1 MKKNSLTTAV
11 VAGIAGVA
19 GLAGIANAVN
29 VNPDGL
35 GQVLLYPYY
44 TVNGGNQT
52 LISVVNTTNQAKA
65 VKVRFL
71 ESLNSAEVLDFNL
84 YLSEFDV
91 WTAAIVQTA
100 DGAALLTNDTSCT
113 VPLGVGKDW
122 VGGVP
127 GASSQFVPFEFESN
141 NPDVIGTTGQIR
153 LGGAGGSL
161 VNITAAER
169 MRQGHIEMIEMGVLR
184 NETAATN
191 PTGTGTTGATTFA
204 PSTWAT
210 HVTGGSPA
218 NCAALSQ
225 AWTGPLPASGNRG
238 RWIAAPG
245 RAVDAPSGGLFGG
258 GVIVDVQQGRAL
270 SYNADAVDGF
280 FGIGGLVADA
290 DGSQADLH
298 FRPGSIN
305 PNLTF
310 ARTGLNAGG
319 NEVAV
324 ANIFAS
330 GSVVTAEFDADSVD
344 AVSAALMARY
354 IFNEF
359 NLEAAA
365 QAASEWVVTFPTK
378 RLHTYQ
384 QLTYTAATCGRSDAN
399 VATRPD
405 VRPFTDRDEFGE
417 PVAQRDLY
425 PFDSF
430 GSCETYTFRRW
441 DREEGPYTVTPTTP
455 EEPPIISPPR
465 PLPPG
470 PAAPVFPQLCWEAN
484 VIAFNQTLAADT
496 PTAVLGATPKQ
507 GAHGLGIGNF
517 ANGWARIEFN
527 SPATANFDNY
537 LVSNDNVAIVGLP
550 VIGFWAADYT
560 NTAVAAG
567 VRANY
572 SQIHKHRAARDGFI
586 ITGTPP
592 AAGTQ
597 LNATGL
603 SSWTSS

>member
-19 GLAGIANAVN
+19 GLAGMANAVN

-52 LISVVNTTNQAKA
+52 LISVVNTTNQGKA

-84 YLSEFDV
+84 YLSPFDV
-91 WTAAIVQTA
+91 WTAAILETA
-100 DGAALLTNDTSCT
+100 DGAALITNDTSCT

-122 VGGVP
+122 VDGVP
-127 GASSQFVPFEFESN
+127 GAASQFVPFEFESN
-141 NPDVIGTTGQIR
+141 NPDIIGETGQIR
-153 LGGAGGSL
+153 LGGAGGAL

-169 MRQGHIEMIEMGVLR
+169 MRQGHIEMIEMGVLL
-184 NETAATN
+184 NETALAAGEA
-191 PTGTGTTGATTFA
+191 TGTPLFRPLA
-204 PSTWAT
+204 WAT
-210 HVTGGSPA
+210 HGQVAPLTSPL

-225 AWTGPLPASGNRG
+225 AWTAPTTTGNQG
-238 RWIAAPG
+238 RWIADGG
-245 RAVDAPSGGLFGG
+245 RAVNAPTGGLFGG

-270 SYNADAVDGF
+270 SYNADAIDGF
-280 FGIGGLVADA
+280 FGVAGLALQA
-290 DGSQADLH
+290 NNTQADLH
-298 FRPGSIN
+298 FRPGLVD
-305 PNLTF
+305 PNLSQ
-310 ARTGLNAGG
+310 ARTGVNAFGD
-319 NEVAV
+319 EVAV
-324 ANIFAS
+324 ANIFAN
-330 GSVVTAEFDADSVD
+330 GSVVTAEFDANSVD

-354 IFNEF
+354 IFNEY
-359 NLEAAA
+359 NLEASA

-384 QLTYTAATCGRSDAN
+384 DIVYTSNNPTLAIVTA
-399 VATRPD
+399 PD
-405 VRPFTDRDEFGE
+405 VRPFTDRTEAGE
-417 PVAQRDLY
+417 AAAFRDFL
-425 PFDSF
+425 PFDTF
-430 GSCETYTFRRW
+430 GSCETYTFSRW
-441 DREEGPYTVTPTTP
+441 DREEGPYAVAPGVV
-455 EEPPIISPPR
+455 PPVISPPR
-465 PLPPG
+465 PVTPG
-470 PAAPVFPQLCWEAN
+470 VTVFPPLCWEAN
-484 VIAFNQTLAADT
+484 VIAFNQTLGADT

-527 SPATANFDNY
+527 DPQGANFENY

-572 SQIHKHRAARDGFI
+572 SQIHKHRAARDGYI
-586 ITGTPP
+586 ITGTAP
-592 AAGTQ
+592 AAGTP
-597 LNATGL
+597 LNAAGL
-603 SSWTSS
+603 SSWTQS